1 MVDSKIWEVLGASQ
15 HRMALRWTEEVHRSP
30 HMKVYQRFSQE
41 ELLRRSERLFERL
54 VEWLKESMAKQEMGK
69 VFVHLGKER
78 YKENFPLCEVHYA
91 FFLIKRV
98 LWDFLLAENCFSD
111 SLGLYKVMEAMERLN
126 AFFDLIV
133 FYTIRGYMEEM
144 AQSLV
149 KEKGW
154 DDEEARKYFFPGS
167 FYGVTS
173 ELFDREKRRHGGFQT
188 ER

>member
-1 MVDSKIWEVLGASQ
+1 
-15 HRMALRWTEEVHRSP
+15 
-30 HMKVYQRFSQE
+30 
-41 ELLRRSERLFERL
+41 
-54 VEWLKESMAKQEMGK
+54 
-69 VFVHLGKER
+69 
-78 YKENFPLCEVHYA
+78 
-91 FFLIKRV
+91 
-98 LWDFLLAENCFSD
+98 
-111 SLGLYKVMEAMERLN
+111 
-126 AFFDLIV
+126 
-133 FYTIRGYMEEM
+133 M